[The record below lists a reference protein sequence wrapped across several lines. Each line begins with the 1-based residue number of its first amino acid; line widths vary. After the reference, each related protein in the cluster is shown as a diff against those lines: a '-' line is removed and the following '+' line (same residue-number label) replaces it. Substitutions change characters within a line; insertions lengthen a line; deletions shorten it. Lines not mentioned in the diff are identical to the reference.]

1 MPARGQ
7 SKSKALGGTCVSGSQ
22 NVTGRVFVVQDET
35 AIDDSAFS
43 GFKDG
48 DIIVCRMIS
57 PAWLPWVQRSGGV
70 LSEVGGWL
78 SHMAIVARERGILLL
93 VGCTG
98 LDQLKTGMTVNAR
111 TDGAVSVDER
121 TAAQSRK
128 TA

>member
-1 MPARGQ
+1 M
-7 SKSKALGGTCVSGSQ
+7 
-22 NVTGRVFVVQDET
+22 QDET